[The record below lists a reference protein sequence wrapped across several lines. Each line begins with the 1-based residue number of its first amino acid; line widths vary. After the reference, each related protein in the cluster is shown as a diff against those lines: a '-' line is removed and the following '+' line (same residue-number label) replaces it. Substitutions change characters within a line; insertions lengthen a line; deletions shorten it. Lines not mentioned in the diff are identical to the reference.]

1 MKNTAAKDTGLAA
14 HVAIVFILVAWL
26 LFLVL
31 ALRVLGPDSVHTTFN
46 SDSAIPILMANDERP
61 ITVFDT
67 YYYAADRWGGW
78 PLLIAK
84 VVHRDTG
91 LQWTDRRLHYVRT
104 TWLFFGLLVLA
115 ALNARAAPAVIVS
128 GVMALCIEPALR
140 RRLFDLSQLY
150 AWQLTAL
157 FLAWFCLRRLF
168 AQRPRSDK
176 ATSARVN
183 GIFWSSAFYFCAFFA
198 IWSSV
203 ASAPML
209 SVLVI
214 LEALRSR
221 FSFQNPITKRR
232 IGLAVVLLLAATASE
247 RLMKINY
254 HRYCLKHFGYDF
266 KTPMAFDRG
275 HLYENLFRNWDNLLK
290 FSSFPL
296 IAVALC
302 FVVGIAGLI
311 LYTSIVGKASL
322 RTRVV
327 SFLEDETTMMIVA
340 LIAMAAMNFLIMVS
354 VSHVRLSLNDDR
366 FQTPAYIFGAIS
378 GLLTIYL
385 AIRVFANRMAVTRY
399 VLPLVLAGAFIFLAV
414 EFPRRQLSE
423 SYARDRQTALALAQK
438 APPGS
443 MLMGRYWETYKYAG
457 LQPINTMTPLPL
469 EGLQNRIP
477 WTVEMLHDSQQVV
490 LEYQHGGFVPT
501 ESLPPNELW
510 QYGNL
515 LRLQEAHF
523 YENGE
528 YAFALYVKDRGL

>member
-1 MKNTAAKDTGLAA
+1 MKNTAPKDTGLAA
-14 HVAIVFILVAWL
+14 RAETLFILVVWL
-26 LFLVL
+26 LFLTL
-31 ALRVLGPDSVHTTFN
+31 ALRALGPDSAHTTFN

-78 PLLIAK
+78 PLLVAK
-84 VVHRDTG
+84 VLHRDTG
-91 LQWTDRRLHYVRT
+91 LQWTDQRLHYART

-115 ALNARAAPAVIVS
+115 GLNARAVPAVIVS
-128 GVMALCIEPALR
+128 GLMALCLEPALR

-168 AQRPRSDK
+168 AQRQ
-176 ATSARVN
+176 AVAI
-183 GIFWSSAFYFCAFFA
+183 IFWSSTFYCCAFFA

-221 FSFQNPITKRR
+221 FSFKRR
-232 IGLAVVLLLAATASE
+232 IGLAIVLLLAAAASE
-247 RLMKINY
+247 LLMKINY
-254 HRYCLKHFGYDF
+254 HRYSLKHFGYDF

-275 HLYENLFRNWDNLLK
+275 HLFENLLRNWDNLLK
-290 FSSFPL
+290 FSFFPVMA
-296 IAVALC
+296 IALC
-302 FVVGIAGLI
+302 FVIGLAVLI
-311 LYTSIVGKASL
+311 LYALIARKAAL
-322 RTRVV
+322 LTRAI
-327 SFLEDETTMMIVA
+327 SFLEDETTTMIVA
-340 LIAMAAMNFLIMVS
+340 LTAMAAMNFLIMVS
-354 VSHVRLSLNDDR
+354 VNHVRLSLNDDR
-366 FQTPAYIFGAIS
+366 FQTPAYIFGVIS

-385 AIRVFANRMAVTRY
+385 AIRVFANRLAATRY
-399 VLPLVLAGAFIFLAV
+399 VVPLVLAGAFVFLGV

-423 SYARDRQTALALAQK
+423 NYKRDRQIALALSQK
-438 APPGS
+438 APSGS
-443 MLMGRYWETYKYAG
+443 MLMGRYWETYIYAG
-457 LQPINTMTPLPL
+457 LQPANTMTPLPL

-477 WTVEMLHDSQQVV
+477 WTVEKLHVSQQVV
-490 LEYQHGGFVPT
+490 LEYQHGGFTAT

-528 YAFALYVKDRGL
+528 YAFALYFKDRRN

>member
-1 MKNTAAKDTGLAA
+1 MSAPYVLQPKDTGLAA
-14 HVAIVFILVAWL
+14 RAETLFILLVWL
-26 LFLVL
+26 LFLTL
-31 ALRVLGPDSVHTTFN
+31 ALRALGPDSVHTTFN

-84 VVHRDTG
+84 LLHRDTG
-91 LQWTDRRLHYVRT
+91 LQWTDQRLHYVRT
-104 TWLFFGLLVLA
+104 TWLFLGLLVLA
-115 ALNARAAPAVIVS
+115 ALNVRAAPAVIAS
-128 GVMALCIEPALR
+128 GLVALCFEPALR
-140 RRLFDLSQLY
+140 LRLFDLSQLY

-168 AQRPRSDK
+168 AQRQTVSTY
-176 ATSARVN
+176 AN
-183 GIFWSSAFYFCAFFA
+183 EIFWSAAFYFCAFFA

-214 LEALRSR
+214 LEALRARWS
-221 FSFQNPITKRR
+221 SIIKRR

-247 RLMKINY
+247 LLMKLNY
-254 HRYCLKHFGYDF
+254 HRYSLKHFGYDY
-266 KTPMAFDRG
+266 KTPMALDRG
-275 HLYENLFRNWDNLLK
+275 HLFENLLRNWDNLLK
-290 FSSFPL
+290 FSFFPL

-311 LYTSIVGKASL
+311 LYTLIVRKASL
-322 RTRVV
+322 RSRVV
-327 SFLEDETTMMIVA
+327 SFLQDETTTMIVA
-340 LIAMAAMNFLIMVS
+340 LTAMAAMNFLIMVS
-354 VSHVRLSLNDDR
+354 VNHVRLSLNDDR
-366 FQTPAYIFGAIS
+366 FQTPAYIFGVIS

-385 AIRVFANRMAVTRY
+385 ALRVFANRIGVSRY
-399 VLPLVLAGAFIFLAV
+399 VLPLVLAGAFIFLGV
-414 EFPRRQLSE
+414 EFPRRQVSE
-423 SYARDRQTALALAQK
+423 IYKRDRQTALVLAQK

-443 MLMGRYWETYKYAG
+443 MLMGRYWDTYIYAG
-457 LQPINTMTPLPL
+457 LQPNTMTPLPL
-469 EGLQNRIP
+469 EGLQNRMP
-477 WTVEMLHDSQQVV
+477 WTVEMLDASQHVV
-490 LEYQHGGFVPT
+490 LEYQHGGFAAT

-528 YAFALYVKDRGL
+528 YAFALYFKDRRRP

>member
-1 MKNTAAKDTGLAA
+1 ML
-14 HVAIVFILVAWL
+14 FILVVWL
-26 LFLVL
+26 LFLTL
-31 ALRVLGPDSVHTTFN
+31 ALRALGPDSVHTIFN

-84 VVHRDTG
+84 LLHRDTG
-91 LQWTDRRLHYVRT
+91 LQWTDQRLHYVRT
-104 TWLFFGLLVLA
+104 TWLFLGLLVLA
-115 ALNARAAPAVIVS
+115 ALNVRAAPAVIAS
-128 GVMALCIEPALR
+128 GLTALCFEPALR

-157 FLAWFCLRRLF
+157 FLAWFCLRRLL

-176 ATSARVN
+176 VVSTRVN
-183 GIFWSSAFYFCAFFA
+183 EIFWGSGFYFCAFFA

-209 SVLVI
+209 FVLVI

-221 FSFQNPITKRR
+221 YLLKNSITKRR

-247 RLMKINY
+247 LLMKINY
-254 HRYCLKHFGYDF
+254 HRYSLKHFGYDY
-266 KTPMAFDRG
+266 KTPMALDRG
-275 HLYENLFRNWDNLLK
+275 HLFENLLRNWDNLLK
-290 FSSFPL
+290 FSFFPL

-311 LYTSIVGKASL
+311 LYTSIVRKASL
-322 RTRVV
+322 RSRVV
-327 SFLEDETTMMIVA
+327 SFLQDETTTMIVA
-340 LIAMAAMNFLIMVS
+340 LTTMAAINFLIMVS
-354 VSHVRLSLNDDR
+354 VNHVRLNLNDDR
-366 FQTPAYIFGAIS
+366 FQTPAYIFGVIS

-385 AIRVFANRMAVTRY
+385 AIRVFANRMGVTRY
-399 VLPLVLAGAFIFLAV
+399 VLPLVLAGAFIFLGV
-414 EFPRRQLSE
+414 EFPRRQVSE
-423 SYARDRQTALALAQK
+423 NYKRDRQTALALAQK

-443 MLMGRYWETYKYAG
+443 MLMGSYWDTYIYAG
-457 LQPINTMTPLPL
+457 LQQPNPMTPLAL
-469 EGLQNRIP
+469 EGIHNRIP
-477 WTVEMLHDSQQVV
+477 WTVEMLHASQHVV
-490 LEYQHGGFVPT
+490 VEYQHGGFAAT

-528 YAFALYVKDRGL
+528 YAFALYFKDRRKP

>member
-1 MKNTAAKDTGLAA
+1 MKNTAPQDTGLAGR
-14 HVAIVFILVAWL
+14 VEILFIVVAWL
-26 LFLVL
+26 LFLTL
-31 ALRVLGPDSVHTTFN
+31 AVRVLGPDSAHTTFN

-61 ITVFDT
+61 VTVFDT

-78 PLLIAK
+78 PLLLAK
-84 VVHRDTG
+84 ELHRDTG
-91 LQWTDRRLHYVRT
+91 LQWTDQRLHYVRT

-115 ALNARAAPAVIVS
+115 SLNARAAPAVIVS
-128 GVMALCIEPALR
+128 GLMALTLEPALR

-157 FLAWFCLRRLF
+157 FLAWFCLRHFF
-168 AQRPRSDK
+168 AQRPRSD
-176 ATSARVN
+176 AAY
-183 GIFWSSAFYFCAFFA
+183 GILWSSAFYFCAFFA

-203 ASAPML
+203 ASAPLL

-214 LEALRSR
+214 VEALRSR

-247 RLMKINY
+247 LLMKINY
-254 HRYCLKHFGYDF
+254 HRYSLKHFGYDY
-266 KTPMAFDRG
+266 KTPMALDRG
-275 HLYENLFRNWDNLLK
+275 HLFENLLRNWENLTK

-302 FVVGIAGLI
+302 FVVGIAVLI
-311 LYTSIVGKASL
+311 LYASMADKAAL
-322 RTRVV
+322 RIRVL
-327 SFLEDETTMMIVA
+327 SFFEDETITMIVA
-340 LIAMAAMNFLIMVS
+340 LTAMAAINFLIMVS
-354 VSHVRLSLNDDR
+354 VNHVRLSHNDDR
-366 FQTPAYIFGAIS
+366 FQTPSYLFGAIS

-385 AIRVFANRMAVTRY
+385 AIRVFANRIGVTRH
-399 VLPLVLAGAFIFLAV
+399 VLPLVLVGAFVFLGVA
-414 EFPRRQLSE
+414 FPRRQLSE
-423 SYARDRQTALALAQK
+423 TYKTDRQTALALSQK

-443 MLMGRYWETYKYAG
+443 MLMGTYWQTYVYAA
-457 LQPINTMTPLPL
+457 LQPTNTMTPLPL

-490 LEYQHGGFVPT
+490 IEYKNSGF
-501 ESLPPNELW
+501 EGSLPPNELW

-523 YENGE
+523 YGNGQ
-528 YAFALYVKDRGL
+528 YAFALYSKDRRKP